1 MNFWN
6 DNWLGESISDQLA
19 IPPSFRKN
27 LKAKISDFY
36 VQNSWHLPHQ
46 FKMAFPM
53 LSADIENVTF
63 SYSAEDSF
71 VFCPSKNGQVS
82 CKVFYHFYR
91 PNRSRVAWGR
101 DLWRHY
107 LPPSRSFL
115 LWRAIHLAL
124 PTEDVLQQ
132 RGQIFPSRCCL
143 CFAHS
148 ESLDHIFC
156 SCLYASS
163 L

>member
-1 MNFWN
+1 MPCNQGFVFSFIRSRFLNAAHMPRTSHIYSSVWSSIKHCFIDIQDNSQWLASCNSNLNFWN
-6 DNWLGESISDQLA
+6 DNWLRISISDQLA

-71 VFCPSKNGQVS
+71 VFRPSKNGQVS

-91 PNRSRVAWGR
+91 PNGSRVAWGR
-101 DLWRHY
+101 DL
-107 LPPSRSFL
+107 
-115 LWRAIHLAL
+115 
-124 PTEDVLQQ
+124 
-132 RGQIFPSRCCL
+132 
-143 CFAHS
+143 
-148 ESLDHIFC
+148 
-156 SCLYASS
+156 
-163 L
+163 